1 MSDASAWSDVGGLHA
16 ERSWRVSRFLS
27 RLGTSDCRG
36 SVQQRLPGHGTQNS
50 GVSTLDVE
58 MSSGSG
64 SISGSGGSDSIMG
77 PGSGSI
83 SVLGGSDSVMGPG
96 SDSIF
101 GSGGSDSAMGL
112 SSDSVSGLGGFDSV
126 IGSGSDSVVGPGFD
140 FVSLALTSWP
150 WLPDLDSLSFALWP

>member
-1 MSDASAWSDVGGLHA
+1 MCGMERHLVRDGETLCVGP
-16 ERSWRVSRFLS
+16 SF
-27 RLGTSDCRG
+27 DC
-36 SVQQRLPGHGTQNS
+36 
-50 GVSTLDVE
+50 
-58 MSSGSG
+58 
-64 SISGSGGSDSIMG
+64 ISGSGGSDPVVGPSPDSIG
-77 PGSGSI
+77 T
-83 SVLGGSDSVMGPG
+83 GSDIVMEPS

-112 SSDSVSGLGGFDSV
+112 SFDSVFGLGGFDSV